1 MMKAY
6 TIFVVIVLAFYYLGG
21 KVIKTKD
28 PIHDVLEYAKTEK
41 DPVWSPRLIYWIGTY
56 QFQRDEYEKA
66 QDTLTYL
73 LIEYPTC
80 QYAPVS
86 LINLGTSAEQLNNWK
101 MAKSAMQ
108 QYIDLFPKGEDA
120 ALARKRLDM
129 YTYKH
134 GEDIP
139 PFPKK
144 DEQQQ

>member
-6 TIFVVIVLAFYYLGG
+6 TIFVVIVLACYYLGG

-41 DPVWSPRLIYWIGTY
+41 HPVWSPRLIYWIGTY
-56 QFQRDEYEKA
+56 QFQKSMYPEA
-66 QDTLTYL
+66 QETLTYL

-80 QYAPVS
+80 QYAAAG
-86 LINLGTSAEQLNNWK
+86 LISLGTSAEENRDWN
-101 MAKSAMQ
+101 MAKSSMQ
-108 QYIDLFPKGEDA
+108 QYVEQFPKGEDKQL
-120 ALARKRLDM
+120 ALKRLEM
-129 YTYKH
+129 YKYKH
-134 GEDIP
+134 GEDVP